1 MASSS
6 NSYQNASSTMFSN
19 PDASIVSLP
28 ALPPEP
34 EPLTEWYESSQ
45 VQDSLHSFVH
55 GHLTQAWEDNQGK
68 NL

>member
-1 MASSS
+1 MASSTNGYN
-6 NSYQNASSTMFSN
+6 NSSMMFSN

-55 GHLTQAWEDNQGK
+55 EHLTQAWDKQGK
-68 NL
+68 NQ